1 MSATATFATAFKPKL
16 KRQRARQWSE
26 IKLLEDVNPW
36 VADCVLRI
44 SEFARL
50 PQDWDSHGSN
60 PVTVDAL
67 RIALTFLSESPLELV
82 PEPSIS
88 PVSGG
93 GLGFH
98 WQADG
103 RDLEIEILPD
113 GRVEYLRTIRAGEEI
128 KSEEGTMTKFGDKKL
143 WYWLAGELA

>member
-1 MSATATFATAFKPKL
+1 MSATAPFATAFRPKF

-44 SEFARL
+44 SEFTRL

-60 PVTVDAL
+60 AVTVDAL
-67 RIALTFLSESPLELV
+67 KMALTFFSEGPLELIS
-82 PEPSIS
+82 EPSVS
-88 PVSGG
+88 PVPGG

-98 WQADG
+98 WHADG
-103 RDLEIEILPD
+103 RDLEIEIL
-113 GRVEYLRTIRAGEEI
+113 
-128 KSEEGTMTKFGDKKL
+128 
-143 WYWLAGELA
+143 